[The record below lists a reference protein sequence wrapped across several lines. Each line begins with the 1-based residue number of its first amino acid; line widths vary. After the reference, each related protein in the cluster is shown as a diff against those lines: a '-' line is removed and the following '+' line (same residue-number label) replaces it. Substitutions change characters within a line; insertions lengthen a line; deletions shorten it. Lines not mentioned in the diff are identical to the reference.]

1 MRSKTELTIVI
12 ILLLVLGL
20 GMTFYKIKYLGFS
33 FTPDRKETVWT
44 VESAINFVA
53 EGEPVEVALNLPDNS
68 ASFTVTDFQE
78 ESPGYNFQV
87 KVINGVKRAFWTSTK
102 KPTGPQRIFF
112 RANIYRRH
120 NAPPPQAGRTARL
133 PEISQPL
140 SGINLEA
147 ARELIKRAR
156 AAGKQPSATQ
166 EKTASRIID
175 LLNSPDN
182 NAEAAL
188 LLKMPRDTGGRLG
201 LACDLLTMAGIPS
214 RVVKGLPLEKNN
226 RLKKLTSYLE
236 IFADGK
242 WHLINPRSGEL
253 EAPENFLYWQK
264 GGESL
269 LEVEGAHDSEV
280 RFSSLATKILANKAA
295 IRGGKHAHSWL
306 IDFSIYSLPLYSQ
319 NTFKLLLLIPFGALV
334 VVILRNLVG
343 IQTSG
348 TFMPIL
354 IALAFLQTTLL
365 VGIILFI
372 TVVCVG
378 LIMRFYLSH
387 LNLLLVPRIS
397 AILVFVIFIFLAISV
412 IGHKFGL
419 DAGLRVTF
427 FPMIITSWSI
437 ERMCVLWEE
446 EGGKDV
452 LIQGSGSLFTAS
464 IVYILMKNQFIGN
477 LTYSFPELLLVLLA
491 IILIIGTYTGYRLS
505 ELRRFEPMGRE

>member
-12 ILLLVLGL
+12 IALLVLGL
-20 GMTFYKIKYLGFS
+20 GMTFYKVKYLGFS
-33 FTPDRKETVWT
+33 FTPDKKETVWT
-44 VESAINFVA
+44 VESAIDFVG
-53 EGEPVEVALNLPDNS
+53 EGQPVKVSLRMPYNTR
-68 ASFTVTDFQE
+68 SFAVTDFQE
-78 ESPGYNFQV
+78 ESPGFDFQV
-87 KVINGVKRAFWTSTK
+87 VDEDGSKRGIWTSK
-102 KPTGPQRIFF
+102 KSLSGPQRIFF

-120 NAPPPQAGRTARL
+120 NAPLDLGEKAAGL
-133 PEISQPL
+133 PEIIQPL
-140 SGINLEA
+140 NGIYLKA
-147 ARELIKRAR
+147 AQELIGRAR
-156 AAGKQPSATQ
+156 KKGGSQV
-166 EKTASRIID
+166 EVASRIID

-188 LLKMPRDTGGRLG
+188 LLKMKRETGGRLG
-201 LACDLLTMAGIPS
+201 LARNLLTMAKIPS
-214 RVVKGLPLEKNN
+214 RVVKGLLLDKNN
-226 RLKKLTSYLE
+226 RMKPLTSFIEVY
-236 IFADGK
+236 ADGK
-242 WHLINPRSGEL
+242 WQLINPKTAKIEVP
-253 EAPENFLYWQK
+253 EAFLLWQK
-264 GGESL
+264 SGESL
-269 LEVEGAHDSEV
+269 LEVEGAHDSKV

-354 IALAFLQTTLL
+354 IALAFLQTTLV
-365 VGIILFI
+365 VGLILFI

>member
-1 MRSKTELTIVI
+1 
-12 ILLLVLGL
+12 
-20 GMTFYKIKYLGFS
+20 
-33 FTPDRKETVWT
+33 
-44 VESAINFVA
+44 
-53 EGEPVEVALNLPDNS
+53 
-68 ASFTVTDFQE
+68 
-78 ESPGYNFQV
+78 
-87 KVINGVKRAFWTSTK
+87 
-102 KPTGPQRIFF
+102 
-112 RANIYRRH
+112 
-120 NAPPPQAGRTARL
+120 
-133 PEISQPL
+133 
-140 SGINLEA
+140 
-147 ARELIKRAR
+147 
-156 AAGKQPSATQ
+156 
-166 EKTASRIID
+166 
-175 LLNSPDN
+175 
-182 NAEAAL
+182 
-188 LLKMPRDTGGRLG
+188 
-201 LACDLLTMAGIPS
+201 
-214 RVVKGLPLEKNN
+214 
-226 RLKKLTSYLE
+226 KKLTSYFE
-236 IFADGK
+236 IYANGK
-242 WHLINPRSGEL
+242 WHLVNPRT
-253 EAPENFLYWQK
+253 AKVENPGSFLLWQR
-264 GGESL
+264 GDESL
-269 LEVEGAHDSEV
+269 LEVEGGSESKV
-280 RFSSLATKILANKAA
+280 RFTSMDNRISANKAA
-295 IRGGKHAHSWL
+295 IKAGRHKHSWL

-365 VGIILFI
+365 VGLFLFI

-412 IGHKFGL
+412 IGHTFGY

-464 IVYILMKNQFIGN
+464 IVYLLMKNEFLGN
-477 LTYSFPELLLVLLA
+477 LAYSFPELLLILLA

-505 ELRRFEPMGRE
+505 ELRRFEPMGQD